1 MMAQHQI
8 PRGSAAIEGHG
19 TRCHTLSFLPTRVV
33 ALGLLVCTCDENPYK
48 ALILRSQT
56 PLARH
61 HLCLLHSTTVPSIAV
76 TRCDHVLHR
85 AATVPLR

>member
-1 MMAQHQI
+1 MMAQMKL
-8 PRGSAAIEGHG
+8 PGAAIEGP
-19 TRCHTLSFLPTRVV
+19 RCALPDASVFLPMRVV
-33 ALGLLVCTCDENPYK
+33 ALRLVVCTCDENPYK

-56 PLARH
+56 PLAGH
-61 HLCLLHSTTVPSIAV
+61 HLCLLHSKTVPSIAV